1 MQLTEYFHR
10 ITDLLKRLAV
20 VLILFFFT
28 RLFFF
33 VFNFSLFSDAGFGE
47 LLKLFF
53 VGTRFDISV
62 IIYFNLFVIL
72 LYLLPIG
79 KFYYNKYYQNTISY
93 YFIIVNSFLLL
104 VNLSDSVFFHF
115 TQKRSTIDVL
125 KFIFISD
132 DALGLLPLFI
142 IDYWYLPIMLIT
154 IIIALVFTNKII
166 SKKPLTIKTM
176 SLKVFALRLLTM
188 LLLLGLS
195 LVGARGGLQLRPLSV
210 MHATVYTSAKL
221 VPIVLNTP
229 FTLMTSFGHAEL
241 KSRNYFTNGQQQN
254 YYNVLKEAGNNGE
267 EFNDKNIIIILLES
281 FSKEYV
287 GSLNNYEGYTPFLD
301 SLMKESL
308 VFTNAYSN
316 GYRSMDAIPS
326 VITSVPCLMDDP
338 IITSVYANNKY
349 TTLPNLLREKS
360 YYSAFFHG
368 GTNGT
373 LGLDGFAKFLG
384 FDNYYGRDEYGN
396 DKDYDDY
403 WGIYDEPFMQFMIS
417 QIDDFPQP
425 FLAMEFALSSHYP
438 YSLPDGYEDTFKEGS
453 LRIHRVVRYTD
464 YALQKFFEE
473 AKTKDWFQNTIF
485 IISADHPAQSVIPT
499 AKENIEESGNL
510 PDKKKLQYYKN
521 TSGRYA
527 IPILIYSPGDTILRG
542 INSETFQ
549 QTDIMP
555 TLLSIINYDKPY
567 LAFGSDAFNIND
579 NRAAFHY
586 VNGLYQITSGNYCL
600 LFNGEESTA
609 LYKINDLQHK
619 NNLIEQ
625 ETEIT
630 LNLENTL
637 KAYLQEYSQRMIEN
651 KMVLE

>member
-1 MQLTEYFHR
+1 MG
-10 ITDLLKRLAV
+10 I

-33 VFNFSLFSDAGFGE
+33 LFNYSLFSDAEFAE
-47 LLKLFF
+47 LVKIFF

-72 LYLLPIG
+72 MHILPVG
-79 KFYYNKYYQNTISY
+79 KLYYNKFYQGTINI
-93 YFIIVNSFLLL
+93 YFLIINSFLLA

-142 IDYWYLPIMLIT
+142 LDYWYLSVMFVA
-154 IIIALVFTNKII
+154 IIIALIFTNKII
-166 SKKPLTIKTM
+166 AKKPLEIKAM
-176 SLKVFALRLLTM
+176 NFKVFALRLIAM

-195 LVGARGGLQLRPLSV
+195 LIGARGGLQLRPLSV
-210 MHATVYTSAKL
+210 MHATVYTDAKL

-241 KSRNYFTNGQQQN
+241 KDRNYFTDGQQQK
-254 YYNVLKEAGNNGE
+254 YYKVLKEADNNGQ
-267 EFNDKNIIIILLES
+267 EFKDKNIVILLLES

-301 SLMKESL
+301 SMMKESL
-308 VFTNAYSN
+308 VFTDAFSN

-326 VITSVPCLMDDP
+326 VVTSVPCLMDDP

-384 FDNYYGRDEYGN
+384 FDNYFGRDEYGD
-396 DKDYDDY
+396 DKDYDGY

-417 QIDDFPQP
+417 QIDNFPQP

-438 YSLPDGYEDTFKEGS
+438 YSLPDEYEDTFKEGA

-464 YALQKFFEE
+464 YALKKFFEE
-473 AKTKDWFQNTIF
+473 AKTKDWYQNTIF

-499 AKENIEESGNL
+499 AKENIKETGNL
-510 PDKKKLQYYKN
+510 PNKKKLQYYKN

-527 IPILIYSPGDTILRG
+527 IPILIYSPGDTNLRG
-542 INSETFQ
+542 VFSETFQ
-549 QTDIMP
+549 QADIMP
-555 TLLSIINYDKPY
+555 TILSLINYDKPF
-567 LAFGSDAFNIND
+567 LAFGSDAFTENET
-579 NRAAFHY
+579 RAAFHF
-586 VNGLYQITSGNYCL
+586 VNGLYQITSGDYCL
-600 LFNGEESTA
+600 LFNGEEAVA
-609 LYKINDLQHK
+609 LYKKNDLLHK
-619 NNLIEQ
+619 SNLIKK
-625 ETEIT
+625 ETEIA

-637 KAYLQEYSQRMIEN
+637 KAYLQEYSQRMREN
-651 KMVLE
+651 KLIAK

>member
-1 MQLTEYFHR
+1 MTEYFHR
-10 ITDLLKRLAV
+10 ITDLLKRLGI

-33 VFNFSLFSDAGFGE
+33 LFNYSLFSDAEFAE
-47 LLKLFF
+47 LVKIFF

-72 LYLLPIG
+72 LHILPIG
-79 KFYYNKYYQNTISY
+79 KLYYNKYYQGTINI
-93 YFIIVNSFLLL
+93 YFVIVNSFLLL
-104 VNLSDSVFFHF
+104 INLSDSVFFHF

-142 IDYWYLPIMLIT
+142 LDYWYLSVMLVAIV
-154 IIIALVFTNKII
+154 IILIFTNRIVA
-166 SKKPLTIKTM
+166 KKPLKIKTM
-176 SLKVFALRLLTM
+176 SYKVFALRLIAM
-188 LLLLGLS
+188 IILLGLS

-210 MHATVYTSAKL
+210 MHATVYTNAKL

-229 FTLMTSFGHAEL
+229 FTLMTSFGHTEL
-241 KSRNYFTNGQQQN
+241 KERNYFIDGQQKR
-254 YYNVLKEAGNNGE
+254 YYNVLKNHKNESE
-267 EFNDKNIIIILLES
+267 EFKNKNIVILLLES

-308 VFTNAYSN
+308 VFTDAYSN

-326 VITSVPCLMDDP
+326 VVTSVPCLMDDP

-349 TTLPNLLREKS
+349 TTLPNLLRERS

-384 FDNYYGRDEYGN
+384 FDNYFGRNEYGN
-396 DKDYDDY
+396 DKDYDGY
-403 WGIYDEPFMQFMIS
+403 WGIYDEPFLQFMIS
-417 QIDDFPQP
+417 QIDNFQQP

-438 YSLPDGYEDTFKEGS
+438 YSLPNGYEDTFKEGP
-453 LRIHRVVRYTD
+453 LRIHRVIRYTD
-464 YALQKFFEE
+464 YALRKFFAG

-499 AKENIEESGNL
+499 ADENIIETGNL
-510 PDKKKLQYYKN
+510 PSKKELQYYKN

-527 IPILIYSPGDTILRG
+527 IPILIYSPGDSILRG
-542 INSETFQ
+542 VFSETFQ
-549 QTDIMP
+549 QADIMP
-555 TLLSIINYDKPY
+555 TLLSMLNYNKPF
-567 LAFGSDAFNIND
+567 LAFGNNAFAKHET
-579 NRAAFHY
+579 RAAFHY

-600 LFNGEESTA
+600 LFNGEESVA
-609 LYKINDLQHK
+609 LYQKTDLKHK
-619 NNLIEQ
+619 NNLVEK
-625 ETEIT
+625 EPEIV
-630 LNLENTL
+630 LDLENTL
-637 KAYLQEYSQRMIEN
+637 KAYLQEYSQRMREN
-651 KMVLE
+651 KMVLK